1 MADEAERGPKDEMD
15 RDAKSPP
22 MRPRPTPRQ
31 SLSRFILFFL
41 VILAIYAMFVP
52 GVGQA
57 FGEAIGTVLNPLMG
71 FGGRYPIVTLFL
83 AGIFVTT
90 LSTIARHF
98 FTPWIRMARMNH
110 VMSSLRKEQMEA
122 FKKGNMSKVE
132 KLRAKQQGA
141 MKEFQDIQTIQFK
154 FMGYTMFFF
163 IIFFTWL
170 RLFVDLTLASQ
181 GNLLFAVPWSS
192 SAYFGWTLMF
202 PAWVFVYMLLGI
214 PFGQVVQRILKYLT
228 FRRKLQELGVL
239 TELTP
244 PEDAA

>member
-1 MADEAERGPKDEMD
+1 MADEPERGGKEGRDEG
-15 RDAKSPP
+15 APP
-22 MRPRPTPRQ
+22 ARPRPTPRQ
-31 SLSRFILFFL
+31 SVSRFILFFFL
-41 VILAIYAMFVP
+41 MLAIFAMFD
-52 GVGQA
+52 QNISLA
-57 FGEAIGTVLNPLMG
+57 FGEAVGTVLNPLMG

-110 VMSSLRKEQMEA
+110 TMGALRKEQMEA
-122 FKKGNMSKVE
+122 LRKGNLSKVE
-132 KLRAKQQGA
+132 KLRGRQREA

-163 IIFFTWL
+163 IVFFTWL
-170 RLFVDLTLASQ
+170 RLFMDRILASQ

-192 SAYFGWTLMF
+192 SAYFLAAYLF
-202 PAWVFVYMLLGI
+202 PAWVLVYMLLGI
-214 PFGQVVQRILKYLT
+214 PFGQVVQRVLKYIT

-239 TELTP
+239 SDLTP

>member
-1 MADEAERGPKDEMD
+1 
-15 RDAKSPP
+15 
-22 MRPRPTPRQ
+22 
-31 SLSRFILFFL
+31 
-41 VILAIYAMFVP
+41 
-52 GVGQA
+52 
-57 FGEAIGTVLNPLMG
+57 
-71 FGGRYPIVTLFL
+71 
-83 AGIFVTT
+83 
-90 LSTIARHF
+90 
-98 FTPWIRMARMNH
+98 MARMNH

-170 RLFVDLTLASQ
+170 RLFVDMTLAPQ
-181 GNLLFAVPWSS
+181 GNLLFAVPWSTG
-192 SAYFGWTLMF
+192 AYFLAAYVF
-202 PAWVFVYMLLGI
+202 PAWVLVYMLLGI

-239 TELTP
+239 TETTP